1 MRKVALLRILVL
13 LVLSVTISY
22 GQKKVKYKD
31 IFELLNTKQYE
42 QAESFL
48 KDYLKENDDNPN
60 AFLFMGLIYQEKG
73 QKDDVLKQTKLV
85 ISHMDSSIYWL
96 SKAYKTITEKEVKRN
111 DEYYQAYNRRDL
123 RTGEFGVK
131 LADIQFDLEKRMQS
145 LREKIDRVKMVK
157 HFFTLSDSLY
167 RKSNTLYQKITSRFP
182 GEREFFL
189 RSDSATVA
197 NLSAL
202 IGRYDSAVKAFD
214 QYKSSISTI
223 GKIGYNQVLVKN
235 EIKKFKSDG
244 ETHADFFQPE
254 IQIWDY
260 KTFATNARD
269 AIVKDIFPIREHLI
283 TYDIEINK
291 LREKLNADS
300 VSVASDLTRLID
312 RLLMEQLKKYDS
324 SPLPMDVF
332 SVKIADLTYRS
343 MLIENRGLRDSSD
356 VHFRRNLFYKELK
369 SASSLDSLATRLIHR
384 DIDKDADNYAYFIN
398 NTYSNT
404 TVLKSYIKVMKE
416 FAEREKVE
424 KTEALHAQEDAMQWM
439 VLNADSIP
447 LFVDTQTLRRAKFR
461 PLIIVDERYTTGIK
475 YADSLNAAGYFY
487 SITPSRVPDIKI
499 NFPLEKGSFRS
510 SQFKNAKG
518 LTYSDAGGQIFFVLV
533 FLEKAKDNKYPATLA
548 KIYRSD
554 GLAWSTSY
562 NLTFVP
568 KEIGFRSETGELV
581 IKSDNLESIVDKNG
595 KLLR

>member
-13 LVLSVTISY
+13 LLLSVTISY

-31 IFELLNTKQYE
+31 IFELLNSKQYE

-48 KDYLKENDDNPN
+48 KGYLKENDDNPN
-60 AFLFMGLIYQEKG
+60 AFLFMGLIYQEKS
-73 QKDDVLKQTKLV
+73 QKDDVLKQTKLA

-111 DEYYQAYNRRDL
+111 EEYYQSYNRRDL
-123 RTGEFGVK
+123 RTGDFGVK
-131 LADIQFDLEKRMQS
+131 LADIQFDLEKRMQG

-157 HFFTLSDSLY
+157 HFFMLSDSLY
-167 RKSNTLYQKITSRFP
+167 RKTSALYQRIISGFP
-182 GEREFFL
+182 SEREFYL

-197 NLSAL
+197 NLSVL
-202 IGRYDSAVKAFD
+202 INRYDSAVKAFD

-223 GKIGYNQVLVKN
+223 GKIGYNQVLIKN
-235 EIKKFKSDG
+235 AIKSFTTDG
-244 ETHADFFQPE
+244 ETPADFYQPE

-260 KTFATNARD
+260 KTFASNAKD

-291 LREKLNADS
+291 LREKMNTDS
-300 VSVASDLTRLID
+300 VSVASDLTGLID
-312 RLLMEQLKKYDS
+312 RLLMEQLKKYDP

-343 MLIENRGLRDSSD
+343 MRIENKNLRDSSD
-356 VHFRRNLFYKELK
+356 VHLRRNILFKELK
-369 SASSLDSLATRLIHR
+369 SASLLDSLATRLIQR
-384 DIDKDADNYAYFIN
+384 DIEKDADNYSYFIN
-398 NTYSNT
+398 NTYSNV
-404 TVLKSYIKVMKE
+404 TVLKSYIKVMKD
-416 FAEREKVE
+416 FSEREKVDR
-424 KTEALHAQEDAMQWM
+424 TAALHAQENAMQWM
-439 VLNADSIP
+439 VINTDSIP
-447 LFVDTQTLRRAKFR
+447 LFMDNETLRKARFR
-461 PLIIVDERYTTGIK
+461 PLTLVNERYTSGIK
-475 YADSLNAAGYFY
+475 YADTVNASGYFY

-499 NFPLEKGSFRS
+499 VFPLEKGSFRS

-518 LTYSDAGGQIFFVLV
+518 LTYSDAGGQIFFVLF
-533 FLEKAKDNKYPATLA
+533 FLEKARDNRYPATLA

-554 GLAWSTSY
+554 GLAWSTNY
-562 NLTFVP
+562 NLPFVP
-568 KEIGFRSETGELV
+568 KEIGFRSETGEVV
-581 IKSDNLESIVDKNG
+581 IKSDNMESVIDKNG

>member
-1 MRKVALLRILVL
+1 MRKVALLKVFVL
-13 LVLSVTISY
+13 LLISVTVSY

-60 AFLFMGLIYQEKG
+60 AFLFMGLIYQEKA

-85 ISHMDSSIYWL
+85 IAHMDSSIYWL

-111 DEYYQAYNRRDL
+111 DEWYQAYNRRDL

-131 LADIQFDLEKRMQS
+131 LADVQFDLEKRMQG

-157 HFFTLSDSLY
+157 HFFKLSDSLY
-167 RKSNTLYQKITSRFP
+167 RKSNVLYQHITARFP
-182 GEREFFL
+182 GEREFYL

-202 IGRYDSAVKAFD
+202 ITRYDSCVKAFD

-235 EIKKFKSDG
+235 DIKKFRTDG
-244 ETHADFFQPE
+244 ESPADFYQPE

-260 KTFATNARD
+260 KTFATNARE
-269 AIVKDIFPIREHLI
+269 AIVKDVFPIREHLI

-291 LREKLNADS
+291 LREKLNVDS

-343 MLIENRGLRDSSD
+343 LLIENKGLRDSSD
-356 VHFRRNLFYKELK
+356 VHFRRTLLFRELK
-369 SASSLDSLATRLIHR
+369 SATALDSLATRLMNR
-384 DIDKDADNYAYFIN
+384 DIDKDADNYVYFIS

-424 KTEALHAQEDAMQWM
+424 KTTALHSQDDAMQWM
-439 VLNADSIP
+439 VISADSIP
-447 LFVDTQTLRRAKFR
+447 LFTDKRIMANAKFR
-461 PLIIVDERYTTGIK
+461 PLTIVNERYTTGIK
-475 YADSLNAAGYFY
+475 FADSLNSSGYFY
-487 SITPSRVPDIKI
+487 SITPSRVPDIKVS
-499 NFPLEKGSFRS
+499 FPLDKKNFKA
-510 SQFKNAKG
+510 SQFSNAKG

-533 FLEKAKDNKYPATLA
+533 FLEKSRDNKYPATLA

-554 GLAWSTSY
+554 GLAWSTNY

-568 KEIGFRSETGELV
+568 REIGFRSETGELV
-581 IKSDNLESIVDKNG
+581 IKSDNMESVIDKNG
-595 KLLR
+595 KFLR